1 MRTPLLL
8 TLAALLLSGCGLGET
23 AATGAA
29 QAKAQADQARQLQQQ
44 ADQLKQQIDQANAQ
58 NQARLD
64 AAEDATH

>member
-44 ADQLKQQIDQANAQ
+44 IDQANAQ

-64 AAEDATH
+64 AAEDATR

>member
-1 MRTPLLL
+1 MRTPFLL

-29 QAKAQADQARQLQQQ
+29 QAKAQADQARQLQQ

-64 AAEDATH
+64 AVEDATR